1 MAPWE
6 EVVKLLERDGK
17 STEAGKVKEI
27 LAKHKDIG
35 AQGRALKQLD
45 WYATVIVPYLD
56 ELRVVNYNCLYE
68 IYREPNDEEV
78 MAQYREKG
86 LMLQWIPLS
95 ADAGGKELT
104 LCIGGRGRERGCLAG

>member
-1 MAPWE
+1 MRKIEQEITSILPQYTLERVYRNPHAEVAPWE

-86 LMLQWIPLS
+86 
-95 ADAGGKELT
+95 
-104 LCIGGRGRERGCLAG
+104 